1 MHEAIQRYADSHNEF
16 SSLLAYAV
24 SLIEAQ
30 RGHEPRGEQQYYG
43 ERIFGKL
50 VCHGLSLK
58 ALSPSPP
65 PTKSGELW
73 DVSSNYAL
81 ARTLIETYD
90 ALAYVAFE
98 SLSAVE
104 REFRLLL
111 WQLHSVERRAEM
123 LRLIGSKDPKV
134 ADVQSD
140 LIRLKSSLL
149 GHSLLPSAGEELR
162 KKIERGET
170 PPYHLSQRER
180 DQRLGVDRDYHRAV
194 VMHLSAHVHTHPF
207 SVYQLFEF
215 QAGDP
220 ECFRLMAVPL
230 QYSAGFLSKAIVG
243 MIELFQ
249 PRTPPVGAPLQ
260 RTMDLWN
267 NLLAKGVAG
276 DG

>member
-1 MHEAIQRYADSHNEF
+1 MHEALQHYASSYSEF
-16 SSLLAYAV
+16 SSLLAYSV

-30 RGHEPRGEQQYYG
+30 RGETPRDERESYA

-50 VCHGLSLK
+50 VCHGLSLQR
-58 ALSPSPP
+58 LSPSPP

-98 SLSAVE
+98 SISNTE

-111 WQLHSVERRAEM
+111 WQVHSLERRAEM
-123 LRLIGSKDPKV
+123 LRLMGSKDPKV
-134 ADVQSD
+134 GDVLTD
-140 LIRLKSSLL
+140 LARLKSSLL
-149 GHSLLPSAGEELR
+149 GHTFLLSAGEELR
-162 KKIERGET
+162 KKIEKGET
-170 PPYHLSQRER
+170 PPYHLSQKER
-180 DQRLGVDRDYHRAV
+180 DQRAGIDRDYHRAV
-194 VMHLSAHVHTHPF
+194 VMHLSSHVHTHPF

-220 ECFRLMAVPL
+220 ECFRLMAIPL
-230 QYSAGFLSKAIVG
+230 QYSTGFLSKAVVG

-249 PRTPPVGAPLQ
+249 PRTPPINASLQ
-260 RTMDLWN
+260 RTIDLWN
-267 NLLAKGVAG
+267 GLLAKGVASAG
-276 DG
+276 